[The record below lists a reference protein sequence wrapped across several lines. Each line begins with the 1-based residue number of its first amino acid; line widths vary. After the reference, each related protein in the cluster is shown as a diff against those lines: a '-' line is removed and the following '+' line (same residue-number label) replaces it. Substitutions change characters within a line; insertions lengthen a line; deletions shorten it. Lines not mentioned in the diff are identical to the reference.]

1 MQATFAPLSSN
12 DIIQAMRKQ
21 PYSQFLQGQ
30 EITYSVLC
38 KKQQTFLF
46 GNDRFLLLRGID
58 SISYARAFP
67 QHQRL
72 PFSHPAELPP
82 PKATFP
88 ISEI

>member
-1 MQATFAPLSSN
+1 MQPSSTLLSSN
-12 DIIQAMRKQ
+12 EIIQAMRKR
-21 PYSQFLQGQ
+21 PYSQLLQDQ

-38 KKQQTFLF
+38 KKQQIFLF

-58 SISYARAFP
+58 SISYAREFP

-88 ISEI
+88 LSEI

>member
-1 MQATFAPLSSN
+1 MQPSFASLSSN
-12 DIIQAMRKQ
+12 EIIQTMHKR
-21 PYSQFLQGQ
+21 PYTQFLQGQ

-58 SISYARAFP
+58 SISYARNFP
-67 QHQRL
+67 QHQKL

-88 ISEI
+88 LA